1 MRTPFLML
9 VLAAVDLASAAP
21 IGEQPAMYTG
31 MLAVA
36 SLVAPGATAAASATS
51 SSADAEAQPSA
62 IAAQLAGVLSAA
74 IALTVLVR
82 VIKQQ
87 FPKLASANNAAA
99 TSVLAILCLQFGLG
113 VDFFGTVESF
123 QTFVSDSS
131 HALFDGA
138 EARALGGRIEVTD
151 ARVAQAADFAGRH
164 APFVAG
170 LAASV
175 GAHAAA
181 LRGALCLAGLALL
194 LQGRRFIGEVI
205 AAGTFLIA
213 LGALSVNDWSGPEWV
228 RASLGPGRV
237 RDPASAAGAALVAAL
252 AVRAFW
258 QHSTMAWCAA
268 VGWVAV
274 NLAAALTLALAA
286 HGSELLGLSDL
297 DLRQVSLFNPL
308 NADSWA
314 ALCARAT
321 DHGGAGDWHKVL
333 WPSAQDVVVAAAAA
347 AAGYACLVRGTA
359 LLRTLEDRTIRRVLP
374 DGVFQ
379 LLVPSRVLAPL
390 YTGLAFCCLTHVAT
404 QKVSHAFQPAAA
416 LAHYAGAALRPDT
429 AAHELV
435 LSATPVGTLVA
446 AFFQSGV
453 AVHAF
458 ETAHYA
464 QDKMATWITAL
475 AGATLVL
482 AATLPEL
489 APLLAGSPSGGGG
502 GGAADATVQRYP
514 LVFWAWLLLVRF
526 GITHQLKNNGGG
538 SSSAA
543 SGSAAAAAAAPDTS
557 NDEDMAR
564 ALAAADAYGDAEVEG
579 GGAAAR
585 SAAGVYSFLDSDD
598 EESKSPVSPPASG
611 SRGRTM
617 GAGGGSG
624 LRRRRS
630 KTPVRGGRS

>member
-9 VLAAVDLASAAP
+9 ALAAVDLASAAP

-31 MLAVA
+31 LLAVA
-36 SLVAPGATAAASATS
+36 SLVAPGATASASAAS
-51 SSADAEAQPSA
+51 SAASEAQPSA

-74 IALTVLVR
+74 IALTVLIR

-123 QTFVSDSS
+123 QAFVSDSS

-170 LAASV
+170 LAASI

-181 LRGALCLAGLALL
+181 LRAALSLAGLALL

-228 RASLGPGRV
+228 RASLGPGKV

-359 LLRTLEDRTIRRVLP
+359 LLRTLEDRTICRVLP

-379 LLVPSRVLAPL
+379 LLVPLLVLAPL

-404 QKVSHAFQPAAA
+404 QKVSDAFQPAAA
-416 LAHYAGAALRPDT
+416 LSRYAGAALRPDT

-489 APLLAGSPSGGGG
+489 APLLATPMPELGIT
-502 GGAADATVQRYP
+502 TVQRYP

-538 SSSAA
+538 GGGGGGGSSPAA
-543 SGSAAAAAAAPDTS
+543 SAAAAAPDTS

-564 ALAAADAYGDAEVEG
+564 ALAAADAYGDAEAEG
-579 GGAAAR
+579 DGAAAR
-585 SAAGVYSFLDSDD
+585 AGVYSFLDSDD
-598 EESKSPVSPPASG
+598 EESKSPVSPPTSG
-611 SRGRTM
+611 NRGRTM

-630 KTPVRGGRS
+630 KTTVRGGRS